1 MVCIVYLGV
10 VSRGY
15 IIEGLCEMELSSW
28 QQLKREI
35 VTNQKGMPKI
45 GRGLLTTG
53 LKSRAAI

>member
-1 MVCIVYLGV
+1 MVYT
-10 VSRGY
+10 Y
-15 IIEGLCEMELSSW
+15 IYIYIYEGLCEMELSSW

-35 VTNQKGMPKI
+35 VTDQKGMPKI